1 MPRLTRFQALL
12 AKVET
17 TYGVDALPTA
27 ADGMLVK
34 DLELSAMEVKQLER
48 GLARPFLGGDGKLLV
63 GAHVKAKFKVEA
75 AGSGTAGTSPKY
87 GRLLRAC
94 GLAEVLV
101 TGLSTIATNADPI
114 GAVVGSFTYAKTMGY
129 SGNLARTVTLTCTTA
144 GASGVAEFTV
154 AAPAAGIAPA
164 YNQTGVVMTTGQ
176 AFDLGQGAVITPSVT
191 ADFALGDKFAID
203 LKSTRV
209 EYRPI
214 SQGQESLTMYVNQG
228 GTLHA
233 ILGAR
238 GTVSLKLTAQ
248 ELPYFDFE
256 FTGLFVLPTDQPA
269 PQSDTSE
276 FLMPLP
282 AEADK
287 TPIAEVHGVA
297 TPTETVTLDLAN
309 KVEYRELIGGGAAKG
324 IVIVDR
330 MPTGSITFEDPGTV
344 TKNLFGTAR
353 SAIVGSFRF
362 VHGIEAGKT
371 IEALAPY
378 AQLGAPK
385 YSDSQGVQ
393 MLGSELSINRKEGDD
408 ELVFAIH

>member
-1 MPRLTRFQALL
+1 MPRLSRKQALL
-12 AKVET
+12 AKIET
-17 TYGVDALPTA
+17 AYGEDALPVS

-34 DLELSAMEVKQLER
+34 GLELSPMEAKQLDR
-48 GLARPFLGGDGKLLV
+48 ALARTYLGGDGKLIV
-63 GAHVKAKFKVEA
+63 APYVKVKFSVEA
-75 AGSGTAGTSPKY
+75 AGAGTAGGVPKY

-101 TGLSTIATNADPI
+101 TGLATIAGTAIPV
-114 GAVVGSFTYAKTMGY
+114 GLPAGSFTYTKTSPY
-129 SGNLARTVTLTCTTA
+129 TGNLSRTVTLTCTLA
-144 GASGVAEFTV
+144 GGSGVAEFTV
-154 AAPAAGIAPA
+154 AAPAAGNAGA

-176 AFDLGQGAVITPSVT
+176 AFDLGQGATITPTVTGDFSV
-191 ADFALGDKFAID
+191 GDKFTID

-209 EYRPI
+209 EYRPV
-214 SQGQESLTMYVNQG
+214 SQGQESLTLYVNQG
-228 GTLHA
+228 GTLHK
-233 ILGAR
+233 ILGSR
-238 GTVSLKLTAQ
+238 GTVSLKLTAL

-256 FTGLFVLPTDQPA
+256 FTGLFVLPTDQPLLD
-269 PQSDTSE
+269 SDTSE
-276 FLMPLP
+276 FLMPRP
-282 AEADK
+282 AEADQ

-297 TPTETVTLDLAN
+297 TPTETVTIDLAN

-353 SAIVGSFRF
+353 SAIAGSFRF
-362 VHGIEAGKT
+362 VHGVEAGKT
-371 IEALAPY
+371 IEALAPF

-393 MLGSELSINRKEGDD
+393 MLTAELSINRKEGDD
-408 ELVFAIH
+408 ELAFAIC